1 MMKLVGPLAD
11 RDRWQATHCSI
22 AKAIDLIGTRS
33 AILILREAFYG
44 ATRFDQFARRV
55 GITDAVAS
63 ARLRELTEAGI
74 FTKVPYQEPGQR
86 VRYEYRLTEM
96 GRDLFP
102 VVMSL
107 WQWGNEYLQP
117 DGAPLA
123 VTDSSHR
130 PVRVGV
136 VTDTSKTLEP
146 EDVEVRVTR
155 AGREPRGDD
164 SSTTGTT

>member
-1 MMKLVGPLAD
+1 MMKLVGPLAE
-11 RDRWQATHCSI
+11 RDRWEATHCSI
-22 AKAIDLIGTRS
+22 AKAVELVGTRS

-63 ARLRELTEAGI
+63 ARLKELTEAGV
-74 FTKVPYQEPGQR
+74 FTKVPYQDPGQR
-86 VRYEYRLTEM
+86 VRYEYLLTDM

-107 WQWGNEYLQP
+107 MQWGNEHLQP
-117 DGAPLA
+117 DGAPLT
-123 VTDSSHR
+123 VTDTTHN

-136 VTDTSKTLEP
+136 VTGKQKTLDP
-146 EDVEVRVTR
+146 EDVEVRVNR
-155 AGREPRGDD
+155 SVR
-164 SSTTGTT
+164 

>member
-1 MMKLVGPLAD
+1 MKLMGPLAD
-11 RDRWQATHCSI
+11 RDRWQATQCSI
-22 AKAIDLIGTRS
+22 AKAVDLIGTRS

-63 ARLRELTEAGI
+63 ARLKELTEAGV
-74 FTKVPYQEPGQR
+74 FTKVPYREPGQR

-96 GRDLFP
+96 GQDLFP

-117 DGAPLA
+117 DGAPLVA
-123 VTDSSHR
+123 TDSSNK

-136 VTDTSKTLEP
+136 VAEDSATLDP

-155 AGREPRGDD
+155 VAWARQRRD
-164 SSTTGTT
+164 SSTDTSD

>member
-1 MMKLVGPLAD
+1 MMKLVGPLAE
-11 RDRWQATHCSI
+11 RDRWEATHCSI
-22 AKAIDLIGTRS
+22 AKAVDIVGTRS

-63 ARLRELTEAGI
+63 ARLKELTEAGV

-86 VRYEYRLTEM
+86 VRHEYLLTDM

-107 WQWGNEYLQP
+107 MQWGNEHLQP
-117 DGAPLA
+117 DGPPLT
-123 VTDSSHR
+123 VTDASR
-130 PVRVGV
+130 NPVRVGV
-136 VTDTSKTLEP
+136 VTDAQETLGP
-146 EDVEVRVTR
+146 DDVEVRVTR
-155 AGREPRGDD
+155 R
-164 SSTTGTT
+164 SS

>member
-1 MMKLVGPLAD
+1 MMKLVGPLAE
-11 RDRWQATHCSI
+11 RDRWEATHCSI
-22 AKAIDLIGTRS
+22 AKAVELVGTRS

-63 ARLRELTEAGI
+63 ARLKELTEAGV
-74 FTKVPYQEPGQR
+74 FTKVPYQDPGQR
-86 VRYEYRLTEM
+86 VRYEYLLTDM

-107 WQWGNEYLQP
+107 MQWGNEHLQP
-117 DGAPLA
+117 DGAPLT
-123 VTDSSHR
+123 VTDTTHN

-136 VTDTSKTLEP
+136 VTGEQKTLDP
-146 EDVEVRVTR
+146 EDVEVRVNR
-155 AGREPRGDD
+155 SVR
-164 SSTTGTT
+164 

>member
-1 MMKLVGPLAD
+1 MMKLVGPLAE
-11 RDRWQATHCSI
+11 RDRWEATHCSI
-22 AKAIDLIGTRS
+22 AKAVELVGTRS

-63 ARLRELTEAGI
+63 ARLKELTEAGI

-86 VRYEYRLTEM
+86 VRYEYLLTDM

-107 WQWGNEYLQP
+107 MQWGNEHLQP
-117 DGAPLA
+117 DGPPLT
-123 VTDSSHR
+123 VTDTSR
-130 PVRVGV
+130 NPIRVGV
-136 VTDTSKTLEP
+136 VTGEQETLGP
-146 EDVEVRVTR
+146 EDLEVRVTR
-155 AGREPRGDD
+155 R
-164 SSTTGTT
+164 SS